1 MHPDPTQLG
10 MPVRVVTGSPGLH
23 GITTSSHVEVVRYV
37 MNHSLFTGQQGTG
50 DPYICM
56 GGSDEVPLTVMI
68 MCMWPI
74 AVSTN
79 YQTTP

>member
-10 MPVRVVTGSPGLH
+10 TPVWVVTALLGLS
-23 GITTSSHVEVVRYV
+23 TSSHVEVVRY

-56 GGSDEVPLTVMI
+56 GGSDEVLLTVMI
-68 MCMWPI
+68 MCMWPT
-74 AVSTN
+74 AMSTN
-79 YQTTP
+79 YQTSP